1 MKDKLLWFSI
11 YRFSLVL
18 HSVEKNL
25 PGTKIFA
32 SKIRHIAPDCSQA
45 PTPSPEIAPAP
56 AKPIKCSEPMFDTN
70 KLSNGLYGRIKQ

>member
-1 MKDKLLWFSI
+1 MKKDKLF
-11 YRFSLVL
+11 LVFQQEIRMKL
-18 HSVEKNL
+18 CDWWTNEKRGNV

-56 AKPIKCSEPMFDTN
+56 ANPIKCSEPIFDTN
-70 KLSNGLYGRIKQ
+70 KLFKD

>member
-1 MKDKLLWFSI
+1 MKKDKLFSVFHQPRNQI
-11 YRFSLVL
+11 EAYWWTD
-18 HSVEKNL
+18 EKRGNF

-70 KLSNGLYGRIKQ
+70 KLSIG